1 MVSTCQENS
10 TTRVTHFGK
19 SQHLARK
26 YLAAV
31 SKSAKH
37 PFPLFSAGKMGCLD
51 IFGLP
56 LMLMML
62 SLVYFEPPDAA
73 FFCKAQRRLTASAM
87 RRRPSADKRLFFLA
101 GFAAATAAFRGL
113 PLRF

>member
-1 MVSTCQENS
+1 MLGYI
-10 TTRVTHFGK
+10 R
-19 SQHLARK
+19 
-26 YLAAV
+26 
-31 SKSAKH
+31 
-37 PFPLFSAGKMGCLD
+37 M
-51 IFGLP
+51 P
-56 LMLMML
+56 LMLN
-62 SLVYFEPPDAA
+62 LVYFVPPDAA